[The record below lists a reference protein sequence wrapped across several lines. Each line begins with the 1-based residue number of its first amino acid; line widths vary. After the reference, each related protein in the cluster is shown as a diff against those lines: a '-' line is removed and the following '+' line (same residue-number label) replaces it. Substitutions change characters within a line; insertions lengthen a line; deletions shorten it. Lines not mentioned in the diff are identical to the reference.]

1 MCEKEAVASTAVII
15 IQLKFNIMN
24 TSKYFTKTIQFLT
37 DLKNKNSE
45 KHAIENELIDRR
57 FEIQPK
63 DALAKAEV
71 SRSLLFLMYSKE
83 NETLFI

>member
-1 MCEKEAVASTAVII
+1 
-15 IQLKFNIMN
+15 MN

-45 KHAIENELIDRR
+45 KHAVENELIDRR
-57 FEIQPK
+57 FEIQPT

-71 SRSLLFLMYSKE
+71 SKSLLFLMYSKE